1 MEKYFNFNNEEYI
14 LPIDVAEGGQVTLQV
29 NGQEMQFD
37 SVQQL
42 AENYATA
49 RSVATENLKNWTLVE
64 DGDTFSF
71 VLRAAT
77 AGNDFFQA
85 EEVEEYPAIYV
96 IRWGEDD
103 DDEEYDDYDEDDYVS
118 YYDLASDVQQTL
130 QFMYPGVDEDG
141 LTTRLQEDDTL
152 LEHAEALAANF
163 AAAGNGNFAL
173 GIGLATLVRD
183 ISDGVIPENHNAE
196 ASRQLE
202 MAAVARRDAFPM
214 ITLNVTARMGE
225 SIQRSVTEPIRPTEL
240 VTKVAGKY
248 VIVTR

>member
-96 IRWGEDD
+96 IRWGE
-103 DDEEYDDYDEDDYVS
+103 DDYDEDDYVS

-214 ITLNVTARMGE
+214 ITLNVTTRMGE

>member
-14 LPIDVAEGGQVTLQV
+14 LPIDVAEDGQVTLQV

-141 LTTRLQEDDTL
+141 LTTRLQEDNTL

-163 AAAGNGNFAL
+163 AAAGNGNFEL

-202 MAAVARRDAFPM
+202 MAAVARREAFPM
-214 ITLNVTARMGE
+214 ITLNVTTRMGE

>member
-14 LPIDVAEGGQVTLQV
+14 LPIDVAEDGRVTLQV
-29 NGQEMQFD
+29 NSQEMQFD

-103 DDEEYDDYDEDDYVS
+103 DDDYDEDDYVS

-130 QFMYPGVDEDG
+130 QFMYPGVDKVR
-141 LTTRLQEDDTL
+141 LPVHLQEDDTL
-152 LEHAEALAANF
+152 LERAETLAANF
-163 AAAGNGNFAL
+163 AAAGNDNFEL
-173 GIGLATLVRD
+173 GIGLAILMRD
-183 ISDGVIPENHNAE
+183 ISNGELPENHNAD
-196 ASRQLE
+196 AARQLE

-214 ITLNVTARMGE
+214 VTLNVTTRMGE
-225 SIQRSVTEPIRPTEL
+225 RIQRSVTEPIRPTEL

>member
-14 LPIDVAEGGQVTLQV
+14 LPIDVAEDGQVTLQV

-96 IRWGEDD
+96 IRWGDDD

-141 LTTRLQEDDTL
+141 LTVRLQEDDTL
-152 LEHAEALAANF
+152 LERAETLAANF
-163 AAAGNGNFAL
+163 ATAGNGNFEL
-173 GIGLATLVRD
+173 GIGLAILMRD
-183 ISDGVIPENHNAE
+183 ISNGELPENHNAD
-196 ASRQLE
+196 AARQLE

-214 ITLNVTARMGE
+214 VTLNVTTRTGE